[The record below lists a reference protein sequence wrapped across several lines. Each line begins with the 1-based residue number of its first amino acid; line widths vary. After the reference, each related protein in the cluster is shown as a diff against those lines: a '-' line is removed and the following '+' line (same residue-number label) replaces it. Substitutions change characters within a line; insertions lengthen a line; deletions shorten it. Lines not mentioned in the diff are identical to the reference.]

1 MAISFVNRVEQVLDA
16 GLLPV
21 PRAEISGKE
30 SEREN
35 QQFDFL
41 QTGTCLAVIM
51 NCFWLP
57 SKRGVLVRA

>member
-1 MAISFVNRVEQVLDA
+1 MTQGSLVRQRKGSEIWKFYGNIIVNRVEQVLDA

-35 QQFDFL
+35 QQFDFCKL
-41 QTGTCLAVIM
+41 EHV
-51 NCFWLP
+51 
-57 SKRGVLVRA
+57 

>member
-1 MAISFVNRVEQVLDA
+1 MKDQRYGSFMAISFVNRVEQVLDA

-35 QQFDFL
+35 QQFDFCKL
-41 QTGTCLAVIM
+41 EHV
-51 NCFWLP
+51 
-57 SKRGVLVRA
+57 

>member
-1 MAISFVNRVEQVLDA
+1 MRQRKGSEIWKFYGNIIVNRVEQVLDA

-35 QQFDFL
+35 QQFDFCKL
-41 QTGTCLAVIM
+41 EHV
-51 NCFWLP
+51 
-57 SKRGVLVRA
+57 